1 MGSGALSCGLAI
13 GGRVAHLQQARMSA
27 QVGTKMRD
35 PYTVLGVAR
44 SATEAEIKKAF
55 RTLAKDNHPDR
66 NADNPKALERFK
78 EANSAYELLSD
89 PLKRGQFDRGEI
101 GPDGQPASPFA
112 GGGFGGS
119 GGFNPRDYGGGGG
132 RGGADFAQ
140 GADDLFAEL
149 FGGRSPFGGGGG
161 SSRGFRTQVRGPDV
175 AYRLTVP
182 FDQAVQ
188 LAPQRVVL
196 RSGQT
201 IEIKLPAGL
210 ESGKQMRLAG
220 KGEPGPGGNGD
231 AIVTIEIGAH
241 RVFTR
246 DGDDVRLTLPI
257 TLDEAVLGAK
267 VRMPTPEGAVTLTI
281 PAGTPSGKLFRL
293 KGRGFRRIDGVRGDQ
308 LVTVMIDIPADHP
321 GLKAFAETFVDGRA
335 IRAALEV

>member
-1 MGSGALSCGLAI
+1 
-13 GGRVAHLQQARMSA
+13 
-27 QVGTKMRD
+27 MRD

-44 SATEAEIKKAF
+44 SASEAEIKKAF

-89 PLKRGQFDRGEI
+89 PVKRAQFDRGEI
-101 GPDGQPASPFA
+101 GPDGQPANPFA
-112 GGGFGGS
+112 GGGYGG
-119 GGFNPRDYGGGGG
+119 GGFNPRDYGGGSS

-161 SSRGFRTQVRGPDV
+161 STRGFRTQVRGPDV

-182 FDQAVQ
+182 FEQAVQ
-188 LAPQRVVL
+188 LSPQRVVL
-196 RSGQT
+196 KSGQT

-210 ESGKQMRLAG
+210 ESGKQVRLAG

-231 AIVTIEIGAH
+231 AIVTIEIAPH

-257 TLDEAVLGAK
+257 KLDEAVLGAK

-281 PAGTPSGKLFRL
+281 PPGTPSGKLFRL

-308 LVTVMIDIPADHP
+308 LVTVMIDIPADNAA
-321 GLKAFAETFVDGRA
+321 LKAFAEDFIDDRN
-335 IRAALEV
+335 IRAMLEV